1 MNGRTVRPGK
11 IKTLHI
17 REMIKKERNRKIK
30 EKASPRHVPS
40 VVPFLKRELFQRSV
54 NEKRAHYAPRN
65 RNLVI
70 IIFIFESRFLF
81 YYYLVLLLCYFI
93 RFIACGV
100 VCRSGRC
107 AGDFFW
113 FSAQGRCVC
122 LFWSRRGA
130 VIAAVR

>member
-1 MNGRTVRPGK
+1 MKSENKRKGKSAARTV
-11 IKTLHI
+11 
-17 REMIKKERNRKIK
+17 
-30 EKASPRHVPS
+30 A
-40 VVPFLKRELFQRSV
+40 VPFLKRELFQRSV
-54 NEKRAHYAPRN
+54 NEKRAHYAPRY

-113 FSAQGRCVC
+113 FSAQGRW
-122 LFWSRRGA
+122 LLLLDAGRR
-130 VIAAVR
+130 